1 MANLVKGLE
10 ALGYRWAYRVI
21 DLPGEATNIPHHVA
35 RRNTISGFHAPQIR
49 ARSHALILVL
59 HTKFFSFV
67 FKEYDLTSKCFF
79 RLRLNFFCSTPH
91 VRLRTGHPWGEDLD
105 FLSAAAASSWWP
117 VSTEI
122 PAMSSSRRTADAAAD
137 SARKVRV
144 VGSRRRSVPSLSN
157 SSILY
162 IYFSALFFVVYFS
175 SPHSPSSSPTLR
187 LYVCVCVCACV
198 HESPCHVLS
207 TRNPHSH
214 TFPTPLPPRFMHAV
228 LQAARASATR
238 ASAPT
243 PSRLSPPR
251 WRRAWT
257 CWRNVARQ
265 CYTRLPPCRP
275 ATSAASAWCARI

>member
-67 FKEYDLTSKCFF
+67 FKEYDLTSKSFF

-91 VRLRTGHPWGEDLD
+91 VRLRTGHPCGEDLD

-144 VGSRRRSVPSLSN
+144 VGSRRRSVPSLSD
-157 SSILY
+157 SSILSTFPPFFLLC
-162 IYFSALFFVVYFS
+162 IFLPHTPPPPLQLFDC
-175 SPHSPSSSPTLR
+175 TC
-187 LYVCVCVCACV
+187 VCVCVRV
-198 HESPCHVLS
+198 FM
-207 TRNPHSH
+207 NPLA
-214 TFPTPLPPRFMHAV
+214 TCYPRET
-228 LQAARASATR
+228 LIL
-238 ASAPT
+238 T
-243 PSRLSPPR
+243 PSQLLSPPASCTR
-251 WRRAWT
+251 CFRRRA
-257 CWRNVARQ
+257 RVLHVLQHR
-265 CYTRLPPCRP
+265 PPVG
-275 ATSAASAWCARI
+275 